1 MKLIKALLARIKRH
15 NTPIF
20 AAAIAFFAFLALVP
34 TLTGAITAYGM
45 AADEQDVIDL
55 VEDGLSSQPEST
67 QDFVQD
73 QMTRIVEAGKES
85 AGLIALLISIGVAFF
100 SASGAVANLM
110 KALNVVYEVE
120 EDRNFVKLRGTALL
134 LLVGTL
140 VVMGGSM
147 FVMNGLP
154 ALAKEQNFGSTGETL
169 TAVLRFPI
177 LALIMMMGLSVLYQI
192 GPNHGSK
199 VGVTHEPISVVPK
212 GRPKM
217 SLLSLGG
224 IVATVLFVL
233 FTYLFGLYASAT
245 ADSAS
250 GLMGT
255 IAAIM
260 LWFQLVA
267 VAVLIGAEINA
278 IQHSGELAATD

>member
-110 KALNVVYEVE
+110 KALNVVFEVE
-120 EDRNFVKLRGTALL
+120 EDRNFVKLRGTALV

-154 ALAKEQNFGSTGETL
+154 ALAEELNFGSTGETL
-169 TAVLRFPI
+169 TAILRFPI
-177 LALIMMMGLSVLYQI
+177 LGLIMMIGLSVLYQI
-192 GPNHGSK
+192 GPNHQSK
-199 VGVTHEPISVVPK
+199 ISASHQPISVVPAGK
-212 GRPKM
+212 PKI

-224 IVATVLFVL
+224 VVATVLFVL

-278 IQHSGELAATD
+278 IQQSGELEVAA